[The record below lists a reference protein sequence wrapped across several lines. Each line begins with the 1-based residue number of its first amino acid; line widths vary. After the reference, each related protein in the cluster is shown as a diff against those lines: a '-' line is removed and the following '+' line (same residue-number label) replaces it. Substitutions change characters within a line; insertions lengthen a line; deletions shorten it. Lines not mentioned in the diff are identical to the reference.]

1 MKLLTL
7 LPLGAAWFLLPA
19 HAQGLAIAP
28 IMIDAPAE
36 GGAASLTVSS
46 SLEQDITV
54 QVRIF
59 DWTQEGGE
67 EQLAPARGLR
77 FAPEIF
83 TLRPGSS
90 QVIRMA
96 VPDTGGEG
104 AWRVIL
110 DELPSDSAAAP
121 TPAAQLSIRL
131 RYVLAMFA
139 GAPARPETLEAGVE
153 RGALLLRN
161 PGPGWLRLHGLSL
174 QTQDG
179 DAVPTGPGIVYLLP
193 GSELSLPSPEE
204 ARVSAL
210 NYSVNGQSFS
220 AQFRPVR

>member
-1 MKLLTL
+1 MKPLAL
-7 LPLGAAWFLLPA
+7 LPLGAAWFLLTA

-28 IMIDAPAE
+28 VMIDAPAQ
-36 GGAASLTVSS
+36 GGATSLTVSS
-46 SLEQDITV
+46 SLDQDITV

-59 DWTQEGGE
+59 DWAQENGE
-67 EQLAPARGLR
+67 EQLEPARGLR

-83 TLRPGSS
+83 TLRPGTS
-90 QVIRMA
+90 QVVRMS

-110 DELPSDSAAAP
+110 DELPSAGAAAP

-139 GAPARPETLEAGVE
+139 GAPASPDMLQADVSS
-153 RGALLLRN
+153 GALLLRN

-174 QTQDG
+174 QAQDG
-179 DAVPTGPGIVYLLP
+179 AAVPAGPGIVYLLP
-193 GSELSLPSPEE
+193 GSELSLPSLEE
-204 ARVSAL
+204 TRFSAL

-220 AQFRPVR
+220 AQFKPVR